1 MSASPISPATP
12 DPTKAGAGHADSSR
26 ADPSR
31 ADSRPAAQVTA
42 AQTPGPSGMLT
53 LSVGVVVV
61 AALYLGRDV
70 LVPITLAVL
79 LSFLLAP
86 LVSLL
91 HRFYLGR
98 VPAVLLSVVI
108 ALGVFLAMFG
118 LLGTQLADLASQ
130 VPRYQSTIEKKVG
143 AVQDF
148 TAGRLDVIL
157 RRLTGQFAPAP
168 AKPTASTPAATAAPA
183 PVGTE
188 AHPMPVEVHEPDPS
202 PMAMAMRV
210 ISPVVGPLATTAIVL
225 IFAIFVLLQRE
236 DLRDRMIRLVGSGD
250 LHRTTVA
257 MNDAARRLSRY
268 FVTQLGVNVGFGLV
282 IGVGLFAIGIPSA
295 ILWAVLG
302 TLLRFVPYV
311 GVPLSA
317 IFPLA
322 LAAAVDPGWSMLV
335 WTAILYFVVELAIG
349 QALEPLLYGHST
361 GLSPFAVVV
370 AATFWTWLWG
380 PIGLILSTPLTLCMV
395 VLGRH
400 VDRLEFIDV
409 LLGDRPALTP
419 VESFY
424 QRMLAG
430 DADEAADQAELLLRD
445 RSLSSY
451 YDEVALPGLR
461 LAANDATRGVLTPQ
475 QLERVRGAFA
485 NLVHDLDNHDD
496 QDPAAA
502 HEQIAPGDATSA
514 ERALAR
520 HPAPGRLAPEAT
532 DLPAAWTGRDPVLCV
547 GGRGPLDEAVAAML
561 AQLLRKHR
569 IGARVVGSEAV
580 SRESI
585 GTLDLDGVAMICV
598 SYLDSGGNTS
608 VLRFLVR
615 RLRLRLPGVPVA
627 VGLWGNVPDPAA
639 AIGPAVA
646 IPGADHIAH
655 SLRQTVELC
664 LEYVHGER
672 EPAVVRT
679 GPLPIPQPA
688 QSSNA
693 TVATVVK
700 AA

>member
-1 MSASPISPATP
+1 MSASQPTASTP
-12 DPTKAGAGHADSSR
+12 DARPADAKA
-26 ADPSR
+26 
-31 ADSRPAAQVTA
+31 RPAAQASSAQVPA
-42 AQTPGPSGMLT
+42 AQVAAAETPGTSGMLT

-86 LVSLL
+86 LASLL
-91 HRFYLGR
+91 RRVYLGR
-98 VPAVLLSVVI
+98 VGSVILSVVL
-108 ALGVFLAMFG
+108 ALGVFLALFA
-118 LLGTQLADLASQ
+118 LLGTQLADLANQ
-130 VPRYQSTIEKKVG
+130 LPRYQSTIEHKVG

-148 TAGRLDVIL
+148 TSGRLDTIM
-157 RRLTGQFAPAP
+157 RRLTGQFPAPAP
-168 AKPTASTPAATAAPA
+168 AKPAASAPTPAAA

-202 PMAMAMRV
+202 PMTMAARV
-210 ISPVVGPLATTAIVL
+210 VSPVLGPLATMAIVL
-225 IFAIFVLLQRE
+225 VFAIFVLLQRE

-257 MNDAARRLSRY
+257 MNDAAKRLSRY
-268 FVTQLGVNVGFGLV
+268 FVTQLAINVAFGVV
-282 IGVGLFAIGIPSA
+282 IGAGLFAIGVPSA
-295 ILWAVLG
+295 ALWASLG
-302 TLLRFVPYV
+302 ALLRFVPYV

-317 IFPLA
+317 ILPLA
-322 LAAAVDPGWSMLV
+322 LAAAVDPGWSMLL
-335 WTAILYFVVELAIG
+335 WTAALYTVVELTMG
-349 QALEPLLYGHST
+349 QAIEPMLYGHST

-430 DADEAADQAELLLRD
+430 DADEAAEQAELLLRD

-461 LAANDATRGVLTPQ
+461 LASNDAVRGVLTTQ
-475 QLERVRGAFA
+475 QLERVRGAFS

-496 QDPAAA
+496 HDPSAA
-502 HEQIAPGDATSA
+502 HQADPVEATRA

-520 HPAPGRLAPEAT
+520 HAAPGRLAPEPA
-532 DLPAAWTGRDPVLCV
+532 DLPLAWTGRDPVLCV
-547 GGRGPLDEAVAAML
+547 GGRGPLDEGVAAML

-569 IGARVVGSEAV
+569 VGARVVGFEAV
-580 SRESI
+580 SRESV
-585 GTLDLDGVAMICV
+585 GTLDLDGVAMVCV
-598 SYLDSGGNTS
+598 SYLESGGNTS
-608 VLRFLVR
+608 ALRFLVR
-615 RLRLRLPGVPVA
+615 RLRLRLPGVPVL
-627 VGLWGNVPDPAA
+627 VGLWEPDAEPSVAPQAA
-639 AIGPAVA
+639 P
-646 IPGADHIAH
+646 IPGADHMAR
-655 SLRQTVELC
+655 SLREAVELC
-664 LEYVHGER
+664 LEYAHGER
-672 EPAVVRT
+672 EPVAART
-679 GPLPIPQPA
+679 GPLPIPQP
-688 QSSNA
+688 SPPSDA
-693 TVATVVK
+693 TF
-700 AA
+700 AAEGHAPRAAA

>member
-1 MSASPISPATP
+1 MSASPFSSTSSPQEHP
-12 DPTKAGAGHADSSR
+12 GADI
-26 ADPSR
+26 
-31 ADSRPAAQVTA
+31 RPAAQVA
-42 AQTPGPSGMLT
+42 AAETPGASGMLT

-91 HRFYLGR
+91 HRLYLGR
-98 VPAVLLSVVI
+98 VPAVILSVVI

-118 LLGTQLADLASQ
+118 LLGTQLADLATQ

-148 TAGRLDVIL
+148 TSGRLDGIM

-168 AKPTASTPAATAAPA
+168 AKPTGSTPTATATPA

-202 PMAMAMRV
+202 PTAMAMRIV
-210 ISPVVGPLATTAIVL
+210 SPVLGPLATVAIVL

-257 MNDAARRLSRY
+257 MNDAAHRLSRY
-268 FVTQLGVNVGFGLV
+268 FVTQLGVNVGFGVV
-282 IGVGLFAIGIPSA
+282 IGAGLFAIGVPSA
-295 ILWAVLG
+295 ALWAVLG

-317 IFPLA
+317 LFPLA
-322 LAAAVDPGWSMLV
+322 LAAAVDPGWSMLA
-335 WTAILYFVVELAIG
+335 WTATLYFVVELALG
-349 QALEPLLYGHST
+349 QVLEPMLYGHST

-461 LAANDATRGVLTPQ
+461 LAANDAARGVLTPQ

-485 NLVHDLDNHDD
+485 NLVHDLDSHDD
-496 QDPAAA
+496 HDPATA
-502 HEQIAPGDATSA
+502 HGQIAPDDATHA

-520 HPAPGRLAPEAT
+520 HAAPGRLAPEAT
-532 DLPAAWTGRDPVLCV
+532 DLPRAWTERDPVLCV

-569 IGARVVGSEAV
+569 IGARIVGSEAV

-585 GTLDLDGVAMICV
+585 GTLDLDGVAMTCV
-598 SYLDSGGNTS
+598 SYLDTGGNTS

-615 RLRLRLPGVPVA
+615 RLRLRLPGVPVV
-627 VGLWGNVPDPAA
+627 VGLWGADPDPAA
-639 AIGPAVA
+639 ATEPAVA
-646 IPGADHIAH
+646 MPGADHIAY
-655 SLRQTVELC
+655 SLRETVELC
-664 LEYVHGER
+664 LEYAHGER
-672 EPAVVRT
+672 EPAAVRT

-688 QSSNA
+688 QSSGA
-693 TVATVVK
+693 VVS
-700 AA
+700 AAAQAA

>member
-1 MSASPISPATP
+1 MSASPTSPQ
-12 DPTKAGAGHADSSR
+12 DPRH
-26 ADPSR
+26 
-31 ADSRPAAQVTA
+31 ADSRPGAQVA
-42 AQTPGPSGMLT
+42 AAETPGASGMLT

-61 AALYLGRDV
+61 AALYLGREV

-91 HRFYLGR
+91 HRLYLGR
-98 VPAVLLSVVI
+98 VPSVILSVVI

-118 LLGTQLADLASQ
+118 LLGAQLANLAGQ

-148 TAGRLDVIL
+148 TSGRLDGIMH
-157 RRLTGQFAPAP
+157 RLTGQFAPAP
-168 AKPTASTPAATAAPA
+168 AKPAEATAAGTTAGTQAGTAAATTAPA

-202 PMAMAMRV
+202 PIAMAMRIV
-210 ISPVVGPLATTAIVL
+210 SPVVGPLATMAIVL
-225 IFAIFVLLQRE
+225 IFTIFVLLQRE

-268 FVTQLGVNVGFGLV
+268 FVTQLGVNVSFGVV
-282 IGVGLFAIGIPSA
+282 IGIGLFAIGIPSA

-302 TLLRFVPYV
+302 ALLRFVPYV

-322 LAAAVDPGWSMLV
+322 LAAAVDPGWSMLA
-335 WTAILYFVVELAIG
+335 WTAILYFVVELALG
-349 QALEPLLYGHST
+349 QVIEPMLYGHST

-461 LAANDATRGVLTPQ
+461 LAANDAARGVLTPQ

-485 NLVHDLDNHDD
+485 NLVHDLDSHAD

-502 HEQIAPGDATSA
+502 HERIAPGDATQA

-520 HPAPGRLAPEAT
+520 HDAPSRLAPEAA

-585 GTLDLDGVAMICV
+585 GTLDLDGVAMVCV
-598 SYLDSGGNTS
+598 SYLDTGGNTS

-615 RLRLRLPGVPVA
+615 RLRLRLRGVPVA
-627 VGLWGNVPDPAA
+627 VGLWGTDPDPIAA
-639 AIGPAVA
+639 TEPAVT
-646 IPGADHIAH
+646 IPGADHIAYT
-655 SLRQTVELC
+655 LRETVERC
-664 LEYVHGER
+664 LEYAHGER
-672 EPAVVRT
+672 EPAVART

-688 QSSNA
+688 QPSNA
-693 TVATVVK
+693 TI
-700 AA
+700 AAAVQAA